1 MGIFPRFPELVPP
14 DLTRATS
21 RYKRHA
27 WLAVLG
33 LVLFVGLYVGLA
45 GWFAWTAYR
54 CAVDLVHGGN
64 GVADFVGGAVAAL
77 LAVFLLKALFFIKRS
92 GKSREDIEITA
103 AEQPELFA
111 FVSALADRAKA
122 PRPHRV
128 FVSARVNAAVF
139 YDLSLV
145 NLIFPTKKNL
155 EIGLGLVSAL
165 NLSELS
171 AVLSHEL
178 GHFAQRSMAVGRW
191 VYVAQQVAGQI
202 VATRD
207 WLDRLLMGISNT
219 DIRVAWIGWGLR
231 SIVWSI
237 RSLLDT
243 AFGLVL
249 LAQRALGREMEFQAD
264 LVSVSLT
271 GSDAL
276 VHALHRLGA
285 ADEAWSSA
293 VDVAA
298 SELGKGRAVPDLFSL
313 QGRIVERMAVIMSEP
328 HHGASPRL
336 PATEREQHR
345 VFQQELAEPPRMW
358 STHPANRDREDN
370 AKRVYVPVE
379 LDARPAW
386 ELFRE
391 PEQLRKRVTAHLFRQ
406 SDAYAKAVPLSAE
419 AAIAAVDRRYSRPFL
434 DPRYR
439 GVYLGRSV
447 VLPHKKLD
455 DVYGAPV
462 EPEQVA
468 AQLRGLYPEPLAA
481 DIRDLR
487 LRAEEHDNLEALHE
501 GFLEAPGGV
510 IRHRGRVVQRR
521 ALAGV
526 LAQVKSEVESVR
538 ARVQNHDR
546 ACRATHRSAARAL
559 GQGWEEQLYG
569 LSALLH
575 YAGHARANLIDARGH
590 MANVFA
596 VVTADGRVSS
606 AERERLL
613 KACSELYHAL
623 WPVFHHAPQLLLTPM
638 VLERMVEAIADEGD
652 DDKPRDWLGFLP
664 KNFQVPAP
672 DTNNLANWL
681 QVIDSW
687 VDGVLGALG
696 LLERVSLELLL
707 HAEEH
712 VAQCFLNGTDPGA
725 APQAPRAPEKYATL
739 APGQER
745 ERQKRLDWWNRF
757 QTADGALP
765 TLARLVVAGGILA
778 GVLGFSTGLAKIPIT
793 VYNGL
798 ATRVVVEVDG
808 ARHEIEPLGHVDV
821 DSSHAGRLAIVT
833 THPSGRV
840 IERFDESVQQ
850 GRHYVYNVAGAAA
863 LVQWTAVY
871 GTAVERP
878 PLPLGAQ
885 RWMMAS
891 VDYLFEQPPRSVDTK
906 SGGATRTVISGMADL
921 PASRL
926 LFRVKAEP
934 ERKQLIVSHAE
945 WDDASSAHVLGWLE
959 KAEELPGGPDI
970 IARRLARDPEE
981 IISLRL
987 QQDRASP
994 AQKPALCA
1002 AQRRL
1007 AQAKPE
1013 SGDLAYLAVRC
1024 QPDGPEQGAAFLAGA
1039 KRFPA
1044 SAFFALAA
1052 GYEQMRTEQWEPA
1065 LDSLDRA
1072 CEGVPALGEHVR
1084 IEEARVLRL
1093 LGKWRPDSHAN
1104 WLEQSPQL
1112 ALLEALDTGKDVEGP
1127 ELAYS
1132 ELAVGHLDKAVD
1144 ATSGDAE
1151 VSQRVLRLAAAS
1163 DGASAELSERAF
1175 ALADDA
1181 GIDGDTIWPT
1191 LALAV
1196 RSKRPH
1202 EAWLRKGR
1210 ELAGDEAADIE
1221 RVLTV
1226 TPASA
1231 LETSKEVTAR
1241 LTPEQRSYWLVMVAV
1256 LLQDQTPEPIREQAK
1271 RLLFAAERPYLR

>member
-1 MGIFPRFPELVPP
+1 MSLLPAFPDQTPP

-27 WLAVLG
+27 WLALLG
-33 LVLFVGLYVGLA
+33 LVLFVGLYLGLA

-64 GVADFVGGAVAAL
+64 GLADFFGGAVSAL
-77 LAVFLLKALFFIKRS
+77 LAIFLLKALFFIKHT
-92 GKSREDIEITA
+92 GKSSEDIEITA

-111 FVSALADRAKA
+111 YVAALADRAKA

-139 YDLSLV
+139 YDLKFI
-145 NLIFPTKKNL
+145 NLIFPSKKNL
-155 EIGLGLVSAL
+155 EIGLGLVSSL

-191 VYVAQQVAGQI
+191 VYMAQQVAGQI
-202 VATRD
+202 VRTRD

-219 DIRVAWIGWGLR
+219 DIRIAWVGWGLR
-231 SIVWSI
+231 IIVWSI
-237 RSLLDT
+237 RSLLET

-298 SELGKGRAVPDLFSL
+298 AELSKGRAVPDLFSL
-313 QGRIVERMAVIMSEP
+313 QGRIVERMSVIVGEP
-328 HHGASPRL
+328 GHGASPTL
-336 PATEREQHR
+336 PNSGREQHR

-386 ELFRE
+386 ALFRE
-391 PEQLRKRVTAHLFRQ
+391 PEQLRQRVTAHLFKQ
-406 SDAYAKAVPLSAE
+406 SDAYAKAVPISAE
-419 AAIAAVDRRYSRPFL
+419 AALEAVDRRYSRPFL

-455 DVYGAPV
+455 DVYGDV
-462 EPEQVA
+462 VLPEHVA

-481 DIRDLR
+481 DVRDLR
-487 LRAEEHDNLEALHE
+487 LRAEEHDNLQALHE

-510 IRHRGRVVQRR
+510 IRHRGQVVQRR

-538 ARVQNHDR
+538 ARVQGHDR
-546 ACRATHRSAARAL
+546 LCRAAHRSAARAL
-559 GQGWEEQLYG
+559 GQGWEQQLYG

-623 WPVFHHAPQLLLTPM
+623 WPVFHHAPQLVLSPV

-652 DDKPRDWLGFLP
+652 DDKPQDWAGFLP

-687 VDGVLGALG
+687 IDGVLGALG

-707 HAEEH
+707 HAEAH
-712 VAQCFLNGTDPGA
+712 VAHSFLNGVDPGA
-725 APQAPRAPEKYATL
+725 APPTPRAPEKYSTL
-739 APGQER
+739 TPGQER
-745 ERQKRLDWWNRF
+745 ERQKRLDWWDRF
-757 QTADGALP
+757 QTADGVVP

-778 GVLGFSTGLAKIPIT
+778 GVLGFGMGLAKIPVT

-798 ATRVVVEVDG
+798 ATRVVVEVEG
-808 ARHEIEPLGHVDV
+808 AKLDLAPYGHADIDLTHAGWHSFVTKHSSGREIEHFG
-821 DSSHAGRLAIVT
+821 
-833 THPSGRV
+833 
-840 IERFDESVQQ
+840 ESVEQ
-850 GRHYVYNVAGAAA
+850 GRHYVYNVAGAAP
-863 LVQWTAVY
+863 LTQWTAVY
-871 GTAVERP
+871 GSAAERP
-878 PLPLGAQ
+878 PLKLGAG

-891 VDYLFEQPPRSVDTK
+891 VDYLFEEPPSSVDTK
-906 SGGATRTVISGMADL
+906 SGGATRTVISAVPDL
-921 PASRL
+921 PAPRML
-926 LFRVKAEP
+926 YRVEAAS
-934 ERKQLIVSHAE
+934 ERQQMIVNHAE
-945 WDDASSAHVLGWLE
+945 WDDASSAHVLGWIE
-959 KAEELPGGPDI
+959 QAEESPGAPDVVV
-970 IARRLARDPEE
+970 RRLARDPEE
-981 IISLRL
+981 IISLRV
-987 QQDRASP
+987 QQDRATP
-994 AQKPALCA
+994 AQKAEVCA
-1002 AQRRL
+1002 QQRRL

-1013 SGDLAYLAVRC
+1013 SGDLAYLDVRC

-1039 KRFPA
+1039 KRFPN

-1052 GYEQMRTEQWEPA
+1052 GYEQMQTEQWEPA

-1072 CEGVPALGEHVR
+1072 CEGVPALAEHLR
-1084 IEEARVLRL
+1084 LEEARVLRL
-1093 LGKWRPDSHAN
+1093 LDKWRPESHTN
-1104 WLEQSPQL
+1104 WLEQAPEL
-1112 ALLEALDTGKDVEGP
+1112 AFLEALDTGKDVEGA
-1127 ELAYS
+1127 ELGYS
-1132 ELAVGHLDKAVD
+1132 ELAAGHLYQALE
-1144 ATSGDAE
+1144 ATSRDLE
-1151 VSQRVLRLAAAS
+1151 VSQRVLRLVAAS
-1163 DGASAELSERAF
+1163 DGAAPELIERAF

-1181 GIDGDTIWPT
+1181 GIDSHTVWPT

-1196 RSKRPH
+1196 RTKRPY
-1202 EAWLRKGR
+1202 EAWLRKAR
-1210 ELAGDEAADIE
+1210 ELAGDKASDID
-1221 RVLTV
+1221 RVLKV
-1226 TPASA
+1226 TPESA
-1231 LETSKEVTAR
+1231 LLTSRQVTTR
-1241 LTPEQRSYWLVMVAV
+1241 LTAGQRSPWLVMVAV
-1256 LLQDQTPEPIREQAK
+1256 LLQEKAPQPVREQAK

>member
-1 MGIFPRFPELVPP
+1 MPP

-27 WLAVLG
+27 WLAFLG
-33 LVLFVGLYVGLA
+33 LLLFVGLYVGLA

-64 GVADFVGGAVAAL
+64 GVADFFGGAVAAL
-77 LAVFLLKALFFIKRS
+77 LAIFLLKALFFIKRS
-92 GKSREDIEITA
+92 GKSSEDIEISA

-111 FVSALADRAKA
+111 YVTALADRAKA

-191 VYVAQQVAGQI
+191 VYMAQQVAGQI

-219 DIRVAWIGWGLR
+219 DIRIAWIGWGLR
-231 SIVWSI
+231 IIVWSI

-276 VHALHRLGA
+276 VHALHRTGA

-293 VDVAA
+293 VDVAVA
-298 SELGKGRAVPDLFSL
+298 ELSKGRAVPDLFSL
-313 QGRIVERMAVIMSEP
+313 QERIVQRMSVIIGEP
-328 HHGASPRL
+328 GHGASPCL
-336 PATEREQHR
+336 PATEREQFR

-379 LDARPAW
+379 LDTRPAW

-391 PEQLRKRVTAHLFRQ
+391 PEQLRQRVTTHLFKQ
-406 SDAYAKAVPLSAE
+406 SDAFAKALPISAE
-419 AAIAAVDRRYSRPFL
+419 AALQAVDRRYSRPFF

-447 VLPHKKLD
+447 MLPHKKVD
-455 DVYGAPV
+455 DVYGDVMPH
-462 EPEQVA
+462 EHVA
-468 AQLRGLYPEPLAA
+468 TQLRGLYPEPLAA
-481 DIRDLR
+481 DVRDLR
-487 LRAEEHDNLEALHE
+487 LRAEEHENLEALHE

-510 IRHRGRVVQRR
+510 IRHRGQVIQRR

-526 LAQVKSEVESVR
+526 LEQVKSEVESVR
-538 ARVQNHDR
+538 ARVQAHDR
-546 ACRATHRSAARAL
+546 ACRAAHRSAARAL
-559 GQGWEEQLYG
+559 GQGWEQQLYG

-575 YAGHARANLIDARGH
+575 YAGHARANLNDARGH

-606 AERERLL
+606 SERERLL

-623 WPVFHHAPQLLLTPM
+623 WPVFHHAPQL
-638 VLERMVEAIADEGD
+638 VLSPLVHERMLEVIADED
-652 DDKPRDWLGFLP
+652 DDEKPRDWVGFLP

-712 VAQCFLNGTDPGA
+712 VGRCFLNGTDPGA
-725 APQAPRAPEKYATL
+725 APPAPRAPEKYSTL
-739 APGQER
+739 TPGQER
-745 ERQKRLDWWNRF
+745 ERQKRLDWWDRF

-778 GVLGFSTGLAKIPIT
+778 GVLGFSTGLAKIPIS

-798 ATRVVVEVDG
+798 ATRVVVEVEG
-808 ARHEIEPLGHVDV
+808 TKHEIAPFGHVDI
-821 DSSHAGRLAIVT
+821 DSSRYGKLAIVT
-833 THPSGRV
+833 RHPSGRL
-840 IERFDESVQQ
+840 IEGFSESVEQ

-863 LVQWTAVY
+863 LVQWTASY
-871 GTAVERP
+871 GSAAERP

-885 RWMMAS
+885 RWLMAS
-891 VDYLFEQPPRSVDTK
+891 VDYLFEEPPSSVDTK
-906 SGGATRTVISGMADL
+906 NGGATRTVLSASADL

-926 LFRVKAEP
+926 LSRVKAEP
-934 ERKQLIVSHAE
+934 ERLRMIASHAE

-959 KAEELPGGPDI
+959 RAETLPGAPDI
-970 IARRLARDPEE
+970 VGRRLARSPEE
-981 IISLRL
+981 IISWRLR
-987 QQDRASP
+987 QDAATP
-994 AQKPALCA
+994 AQKPEICA
-1002 AQRRL
+1002 AQHRL
-1007 AQAKPE
+1007 AEAKPDD
-1013 SGDLAYLAVRC
+1013 GDLAYLDVRC
-1024 QPDGPEQGAAFLAGA
+1024 QPDGPAQSAAFLAGA
-1039 KRFPA
+1039 KRFPS

-1052 GYEQMRTEQWEPA
+1052 GYEQMHGEQWEPA

-1072 CEGVPALGEHVR
+1072 CEGVPALAEHVR
-1084 IEEARVLRL
+1084 VEEARVLRL
-1093 LGKWRPDSHAN
+1093 LGKWQPDSHAN
-1104 WLEQSPQL
+1104 WLEQAPQL
-1112 ALLEALDTGKDVEGP
+1112 AMLEALDTGKDVEGA

-1132 ELAVGHLDKAVD
+1132 ELAVGHLQKALD
-1144 ATSGDAE
+1144 ASSGELE
-1151 VSQRVLRLAAAS
+1151 VAQRVLRLAAAS
-1163 DGASAELSERAF
+1163 DGANAELIERAF

-1181 GIDGDTIWPT
+1181 GIDGGTVWPM

-1196 RSKRPH
+1196 RTKRPH
-1202 EAWLRKGR
+1202 DALLRKAQGF
-1210 ELAGDEAADIE
+1210 AGDKVADIE
-1221 RVLTV
+1221 RILKV
-1226 TPASA
+1226 TPDNA
-1231 LETSKEVTAR
+1231 LEVSKAVTAE
-1241 LTPEQRSYWLVMVAV
+1241 LSAGQRSYWMVMVTV
-1256 LLQDQTPEPIREQAK
+1256 LLQGRTPAPVREQAK
-1271 RLLFAAERPYLR
+1271 RLLFAAERPYFD